1 MDINEILKFRTFDS
15 DWDKKNFTR
24 WLYSIAE
31 AFKGVDI
38 KAALRDKASL
48 CKMFFTL
55 KNTSVNRQK
64 YQQVKKDI
72 QALQEY
78 YGIEAPIPTR
88 EEILESQ
95 EVTVLYKDLPS
106 LLGIIDKAGHS
117 KLENYDPDQDLL
129 NIKALV
135 ILGWRGIPQDNVV
148 QIKKQ
153 DINRKAGG
161 YQITTNKGDFNIAE
175 SDYEVL
181 IRLSTLSEYRGFPT
195 GKPVV
200 LKENADFLF
209 RAGNSKS
216 AGDAMP
222 VNSITKLLEKFSNSL
237 RNKGY
242 AIVYRYLRKNA
253 LFSELYE
260 ELKSIKEPIS
270 LAEQIQKKFN
280 CEYHAALGYKTEYN
294 LWKAKYHGD
303 SRHN

>member
-1 MDINEILKFRTFDS
+1 MDTNEILKNRTFDS
-15 DWDKKNFTR
+15 DWDKNNFTR
-24 WLYSIAE
+24 WLSSIAD

-38 KAALRDKASL
+38 KVALSDKASL

-78 YGIEAPIPTR
+78 YGIETSIPTR
-88 EEILESQ
+88 EEVLEFQ

-106 LLGIIDKAGHS
+106 LLGIIDKAGRS
-117 KLENYDPDQDLL
+117 MLENYDPEQDLL

-135 ILGWRGIPQDNVV
+135 ILGWSGIPQDAVV
-148 QIKKQ
+148 QIKTQ
-153 DINRKAGG
+153 DISRKADC
-161 YQITTNKGDFNIAE
+161 YQITTNKGDFSITE

-181 IRLSTLSEYRGFPT
+181 NRLSTLSEYRGFPT

-200 LKENADFLF
+200 LKGNTDYLF
-209 RAGNSKS
+209 RAGNFKS

-222 VNSITKLLEKFSNSL
+222 VNSITKLLEKFSSAL
-237 RNKGY
+237 RDKGY

-253 LFSELYE
+253 LFVELYE
-260 ELKSIKEPIS
+260 ELRSIKEPIS

-280 CEYHAALGYKTEYN
+280 CEYHTALGYKTEYN
-294 LWKAKYHGD
+294 LWKAKYHD
-303 SRHN
+303 SK